1 MHLAVYS
8 SSEGTKSL
16 HNSQEYQGSKLRL
29 RTLYISLSI
38 YNMSWTERLVGLKP
52 LAENANVNTRVFHYT
67 TKTDYGD
74 EVVIKQVSCP
84 AGNDVCL
91 RKAEDEAKIALAHP
105 HPHITPCLGFVRED
119 NPAGGHFVYIFS
131 PYMVGS
137 LYDDLNRR
145 ASTIPKRYYS
155 EDELQGLA
163 NQLQDAFCH
172 LQTLN
177 IAHRDIKPHNILLDA
192 EGQAKL
198 CDFGFAKYIS
208 MEGESSHS
216 LLFTSGYL
224 SPALREAHIMGDR
237 DHVQHNPFKSDVFSL
252 GVTLAHLSLL
262 ALPKPLTEFKNLQ
275 QFIDS
280 ELSNLGSRYSP
291 RWVEMLRPMLT
302 VKETHRP
309 DFLQLRNP
317 LPYWDDEDL
326 PVVES
331 VSDGQ
336 EPLTLTVKCGL
347 EYVRVSTQQT
357 DEVPC
362 MISIK
367 GKDQDPTVRTYG
379 ADVMCV
385 IDQSG
390 SMAGGT
396 MDLVKAS
403 LIGLLSRLNDRDRM
417 SLVGFHSVAT
427 RISPLIRCTPEG
439 KTRLQSFIQSM
450 TCTGATSIARGFLM
464 GLEVLK
470 QRREPNK
477 VASLLL
483 FSDGQDNAGGNP
495 TGTCQ
500 AGLEQSKLKEI
511 RICTFGLGSSL
522 DSRLL
527 ETLATQGSGQFQH
540 VTMNGQI
547 PQVFNY
553 ALGNIISEVA
563 TEVQAV
569 LEVKACKVPCKVT
582 KIYSKEGSDTFLI
595 PVFHAN
601 EQKELVFLLKPQ
613 VCSLANKS
621 TLLPVEVTLTYK
633 GEKNSEFTA
642 SEKLK
647 VVFARWEESPAP
659 AKNSEV
665 FRHWFRVRGADYLQ
679 RARQLAEDRNFR
691 EADELLGRGIVALET
706 SGYTE
711 VPLVMAVLEDMRK
724 AKELVESDKSWS
736 RGGDAHFASLSY
748 SHFSQAATALTPQY
762 ASRQQTVPLATIR
775 EVPGT

>member
-1 MHLAVYS
+1 MEQAEALGLCRSRYPYNNMS
-8 SSEGTKSL
+8 GT
-16 HNSQEYQGSKLRL
+16 ER
-29 RTLYISLSI
+29 
-38 YNMSWTERLVGLKP
+38 SWTERLEGLKP
-52 LAENANVNTRVFHYT
+52 LAVNENQRTRVFHYT
-67 TKTDYGD
+67 TKTNFGD

-84 AGNDVCL
+84 DDVYL
-91 RKAEDEAKIALAHP
+91 RKSEEEAKIALAHP
-105 HPHITPCLGFVRED
+105 HPHITPCLGLFRED

-131 PYMVGS
+131 PYMVRS
-137 LYDDLNRR
+137 LYDDLNSR
-145 ASTIPKRYYS
+145 ASANPKRYYS

-163 NQLQDAFCH
+163 NQLLDAFCH

-192 EGQAKL
+192 EGQVKL
-198 CDFGFAKYIS
+198 CDFGFAKYID
-208 MEGESSHS
+208 MEGEASHS
-216 LLFTSGYL
+216 LLYTSGYL
-224 SPALREAHIMGDR
+224 SPALRQAVIMGDGR

-262 ALPKPLTEFKNLQ
+262 TLPKPLTEMKGLQ
-275 QFIDS
+275 QFIDT
-280 ELSNLGSRYSP
+280 ELRNLGNRYSP
-291 RWVEMLRPMLT
+291 RWVEMIRPMLT

-326 PVVES
+326 PVIES
-331 VSDGQ
+331 VNDGQ
-336 EPLTLTVKCGL
+336 EPLTLTVRCGL
-347 EYVRVSTQQT
+347 DYVRVSLQQT

-362 MISIK
+362 MITIK
-367 GKDQDPTVRTYG
+367 AKDQDPNVRTYG

-403 LIGLLSRLNDRDRM
+403 LIGLLSRLDGRDRM

-427 RISPLIRCTPEG
+427 RISPLIRCTAEG

-470 QRREPNK
+470 QRRDLNQ

-495 TGTCQ
+495 TGACQ
-500 AGLEQSKLKEI
+500 VGLEQSKLNAL
-511 RICTFGLGSSL
+511 RICTFGLGSTV

-540 VTMNGQI
+540 ITMNDQI

-563 TEVQAV
+563 TEVQVV
-569 LEVKACKVPCKVT
+569 LEMKSCKVPCKIT

-613 VCSLANKS
+613 IVSLAKKS
-621 TLLPVEVTLTYK
+621 QFLPVEVTLTYK
-633 GEKNSEFTA
+633 GKQNEEFTA

-647 VVFARWEESPAP
+647 VMFARWEDSPAP
-659 AKNSEV
+659 PKNGEV

-679 RARQLAEDRNFR
+679 GARQLATDGRFR
-691 EADELLGRGIVALET
+691 EADELLGRGIEALET

-724 AKELVESDKSWS
+724 AKELVQSNKSWS

-762 ASRQQTVPLATIR
+762 ASRQQTVPLATIH
-775 EVPGT
+775 EVPGN